1 MPSPSE
7 DEEGFCQFTPG
18 KNKLFRKVDAHENG
32 RFHKN

>member
-32 RFHKN
+32 HFPKN